1 MIRIRSALQFNKR
14 KYLLD
19 ALKRQINSFANQ
31 ITLKNNAACG
41 TIMSSGLF
49 LGLGKSDHDEVFDAD
64 ELKDKY
70 VHRDELDWKER
81 LDLMWRRDRYGKLSP
96 ELEFCYDTATAGLV
110 AGAILGA
117 FKESREVYMKFMAAN
132 KYTMFKHPREAQAIM
147 QEQITYHMMKGAIRW
162 GMKVGI
168 SVTCYVSMCQSAHTI
183 RNYVNPLDHTAVG
196 FITGATFRTMGGPRA
211 MLSAG
216 IIGGAMGLFEGIGTW
231 SLYKLTG
238 ESISER
244 WLRELQELHTA
255 NAAVDKEK
263 QIESANQFKGRRMTE
278 EEWTEKQLI
287 EENENENKKSPLF
300 SAFAVNVFQRLKEL
314 AAPSNIEITSESLD
328 NNSSQIRNSND
339 NSSPNTVNKISSDDI
354 R

>member
-1 MIRIRSALQFNKR
+1 
-14 KYLLD
+14 
-19 ALKRQINSFANQ
+19 
-31 ITLKNNAACG
+31 
-41 TIMSSGLF
+41 
-49 LGLGKSDHDEVFDAD
+49 
-64 ELKDKY
+64 
-70 VHRDELDWKER
+70 
-81 LDLMWRRDRYGKLSP
+81 
-96 ELEFCYDTATAGLV
+96 
-110 AGAILGA
+110 
-117 FKESREVYMKFMAAN
+117 
-132 KYTMFKHPREAQAIM
+132 
-147 QEQITYHMMKGAIRW
+147 
-162 GMKVGI
+162 
-168 SVTCYVSMCQSAHTI
+168 
-183 RNYVNPLDHTAVG
+183 
-196 FITGATFRTMGGPRA
+196 MGGPRA

-255 NAAVDKEK
+255 NASVDKEK

>member
-1 MIRIRSALQFNKR
+1 
-14 KYLLD
+14 
-19 ALKRQINSFANQ
+19 
-31 ITLKNNAACG
+31 
-41 TIMSSGLF
+41 
-49 LGLGKSDHDEVFDAD
+49 
-64 ELKDKY
+64 
-70 VHRDELDWKER
+70 
-81 LDLMWRRDRYGKLSP
+81 
-96 ELEFCYDTATAGLV
+96 
-110 AGAILGA
+110 
-117 FKESREVYMKFMAAN
+117 
-132 KYTMFKHPREAQAIM
+132 
-147 QEQITYHMMKGAIRW
+147 
-162 GMKVGI
+162 
-168 SVTCYVSMCQSAHTI
+168 
-183 RNYVNPLDHTAVG
+183 
-196 FITGATFRTMGGPRA
+196 MGGPRA

>member
-1 MIRIRSALQFNKR
+1 MIRIRTALQFNKR

-31 ITLKNNAACG
+31 ITLKKNAACG